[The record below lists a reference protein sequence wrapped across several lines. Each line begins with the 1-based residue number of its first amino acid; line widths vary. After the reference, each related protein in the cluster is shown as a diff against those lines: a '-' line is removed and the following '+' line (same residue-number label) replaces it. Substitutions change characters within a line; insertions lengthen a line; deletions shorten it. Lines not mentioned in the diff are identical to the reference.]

1 MTRVLTA
8 AIAAVAAL
16 ALTTGTAH
24 ATLNDTPSP
33 STAIAEPAP
42 AGGRGTVFAA
52 TDRLAQRIA
61 HALADRATRDRLAA
75 ATASGTADLLGL
87 DLGAEVADAVRA
99 ANRTVLKAKGLPS
112 GGGSILRV
120 RLADPAMR
128 AVLARGE
135 VPLVAAEPT
144 DDELTEITAY
154 DPLSG
159 KVSLDPRKAP
169 DRPVLVVEVDTA
181 KALTMG
187 LKVMRDTLAAHGV
200 TTAQPGTATLAAG
213 GYWATKINAIRLN
226 DDKEPWI
233 KGAAEI
239 FSIVGGFG
247 LDGKVKVDIV
257 DMPYLDHDGTT
268 YYPNQLLVHFSG
280 YKYNLAD
287 VVMLE
292 DDGETNYQQLAQAI
306 ATALLTI
313 VDRGTYIPL
322 VNAIIDA
329 IPESWWT
336 DDDDYVDSWYTLATT
351 SSGRLYGAAGNGWM
365 DVSPYWVSEL

>member
-24 ATLNDTPSP
+24 ATPNDTPSP
-33 STAIAEPAP
+33 STASAAPAP
-42 AGGRGTVFAA
+42 AGGRGEVFAA

-61 HALADRATRDRLAA
+61 HALADRATRDRIAA

-87 DLGAEVADAVRA
+87 DLGTELAGAVRT

-112 GGGSILRV
+112 GGGSLLRV
-120 RLADPAMR
+120 RLADPGMR
-128 AVLARGE
+128 AAPARGE

-144 DDELTEITAY
+144 DDEPAEITAY
-154 DPLSG
+154 DPLGG
-159 KVSLDPRKAP
+159 KVGLDPRTAP

-181 KALTMG
+181 KALAMG
-187 LKVMRDTLAAHGV
+187 LKVMRDTLAARGV
-200 TTAQPGTATLAAG
+200 TPVQPEMTTLAAG

-233 KGAAEI
+233 KGDAEI

-247 LDGKVKVDIV
+247 LDGKVKIDIV
-257 DMPYLDHDGTT
+257 DMPYLDNDGTT

-313 VDRGTYIPL
+313 VDGGTYIPL

-329 IPESWWT
+329 IPDSWWT
-336 DDDDYVDSWYTLATT
+336 DDDDYVDSWYTLSTT

-365 DVSPYWVSEL
+365 DVSSYWVSEL